1 MMPDCE
7 LLSDRELWE
16 LLKEQK
22 PFVWKY
28 VLTVVKE
35 QEEKSLVNSRKR
47 ESWGVD
53 LYELL
58 GKLYEDMICNRKLWN
73 YKGANEDTPGS
84 LIGWMR
90 SYLRGYLTRLN
101 PDYRNKAMDFDGEVK
116 GKDGEKILSVG
127 DQYAKEMSDGTN
139 LFAYKDEDL
148 EVLKHE
154 RLEIAQKCFA
164 DLWRENSSGGGG
176 PASSGS
182 GNAPGSGQGGSR
194 AACRSP
200 ADASAWWPHCPSG
213 SRSSQTLKIWPTF
226 QQNTAERI
234 TK

>member
-1 MMPDCE
+1 MGNAKESAMMPDCE

-22 PFVWKY
+22 PFAWKY

-101 PDYRNKAMDFDGEVK
+101 PDYRNKSMDFDGEVK

-164 DLWRENSSGGGG
+164 DLWRENS
-176 PASSGS
+176 AQAYVMLLKTRFQMSSLEIKDRLGIS
-182 GNAPGSGQGGSR
+182 SAANVDQMFSR
-194 AACRSP
+194 AVKKMKE
-200 ADASAWWPHCPSG
+200 
-213 SRSSQTLKIWPTF
+213 LKV
-226 QQNTAERI
+226 
-234 TK
+234 KYDK